1 MCTAQVNDFQGRN
14 RHETKVSERERQ
26 KTSKASSFPHKM
38 LNKAL
43 LVSLMSDARKTKF
56 IETNS
61 TKDFAGK

>member
-1 MCTAQVNDFQGRN
+1 MCTAQVNDFQVRN
-14 RHETKVSERERQ
+14 RHKTKVSERERQ

-43 LVSLMSDARKTKF
+43 LVSLMSDARKNKF

-61 TKDFAGK
+61 TKDVTGE

>member
-14 RHETKVSERERQ
+14 RHKTKVSERERQ

-43 LVSLMSDARKTKF
+43 LVSLMSDARKNKF

>member
-61 TKDFAGK
+61 AKDFAEE

>member
-1 MCTAQVNDFQGRN
+1 VYDFQGRN

-26 KTSKASSFPHKM
+26 KTSQGLSFPHKM

-43 LVSLMSDARKTKF
+43 LVSLMQDAKQPKF

-61 TKDFAGK
+61 AKDFPDG